1 MSQSTTTKPSA
12 NKGEYCFI
20 RQVYLRGHLA
30 PAFPPPAKQC
40 TRCRKSFQNVRTMC
54 LPCLRAISFEKE
66 CDARD
71 RKRDTFLDDC
81 EKCEKTTLHLG
92 PDWCTACYA
101 VPDDTFP
108 VYCEECVVQNDVP
121 NRVMDDKG
129 LEALKCEF
137 FVPDDNTPELS
148 RWSDTEISRP
158 SLVVTPK
165 TESDIQEAVRIA
177 KDNKLTVLAA
187 GGGHGTF
194 VSVDSSTLYLDLKN
208 FKTIDLNKDEGRV
221 RVGGGVV
228 VGEMV
233 KALADAGYYT
243 PLPSSDAVGFVGC
256 VLGGGSGILSG
267 LHGWMIDNAVSFR
280 VITAKGDI
288 AEVSSESEGEDLALF
303 NAFCGAGHGLG
314 VVTEVIVSA
323 FPITKLN
330 MEDDKIWTRTLVFP
344 ASAIDV
350 AVEAFLDLHKPLPE
364 GYVTMVFTRSPPG
377 TPGAGAP
384 IIVLGYTFFGPAE
397 KGQKEAALLFQDNVV
412 GRAVVNRTDLVPFAS
427 INAKHEAYNYHGG
440 HKAIASCRL
449 YKTDPEA
456 IKSTFEKWTAATQE
470 YPDAQQSPLILSASN
485 TDKSMAAAGDNFIDA
500 RDRPL
505 VALAIVIAKE
515 KETSQAFVGVLDGI
529 VAGLRKIDEGAGP
542 RSFANNWKF
551 ETDVNEMFSESMFE
565 RLRVVKK
572 TWDKES
578 VFWSPYF
585 K

>member
-1 MSQSTTTKPSA
+1 MSSS
-12 NKGEYCFI
+12 
-20 RQVYLRGHLA
+20 
-30 PAFPPPAKQC
+30 
-40 TRCRKSFQNVRTMC
+40 
-54 LPCLRAISFEKE
+54 IS
-66 CDARD
+66 
-71 RKRDTFLDDC
+71 
-81 EKCEKTTLHLG
+81 
-92 PDWCTACYA
+92 
-101 VPDDTFP
+101 
-108 VYCEECVVQNDVP
+108 
-121 NRVMDDKG
+121 G
-129 LEALKCEF
+129 LEALKCD
-137 FVPDDNTPELS
+137 FVVPSDNTPKLS
-148 RWSDTEISRP
+148 RWSDTKISRP

-165 TESDIQEAVRIA
+165 TESDIQAAVRIA
-177 KDNKLTVLAA
+177 KDNKLTVLPA

-194 VSVDSSTLYLDLKN
+194 VTVDSLTLYLDLKN

-228 VGEMV
+228 VGEVV

-243 PLPSSDAVGFVGC
+243 PVPSSDAVGFVGC

-288 AEVSSESEGEDLALF
+288 VEVSSESKGEELALF
-303 NAFCGAGHGLG
+303 NALCGAGHGLG
-314 VVTEVIVSA
+314 VVTEVTVSA
-323 FPITKLN
+323 FPIAKLN

-350 AVEAFLDLHKPLPE
+350 AGQTFLGLRKPLPE
-364 GYVTMVFTRSPPG
+364 GYITMVFTRSPPG
-377 TPGAGAP
+377 TPAAGAP
-384 IIVLGYTFFGPAE
+384 IIVLGYTFFGPTEKAE
-397 KGQKEAALLFQDNVV
+397 KEAALLFQDEVV

-449 YKTDPEA
+449 HKTEPEA
-456 IKSTFEKWTAATQE
+456 IMSTFKKWTTATQE
-470 YPDAQQSPLILSASN
+470 YSDTQQSPLILSTSN
-485 TDKSMAAAGDNFIDA
+485 IDKSVAEAGDNFIDA

-505 VALAIVIAKE
+505 VALAIVIAEKE
-515 KETSQAFVGVLDGI
+515 ETSQAFVSVLDGI

-551 ETDVNEMFSESMFE
+551 ETDVNEMFSEDMFE

-572 TWDKES
+572 MWDRES

>member
-1 MSQSTTTKPSA
+1 MSSS
-12 NKGEYCFI
+12 
-20 RQVYLRGHLA
+20 
-30 PAFPPPAKQC
+30 
-40 TRCRKSFQNVRTMC
+40 
-54 LPCLRAISFEKE
+54 IS
-66 CDARD
+66 
-71 RKRDTFLDDC
+71 
-81 EKCEKTTLHLG
+81 
-92 PDWCTACYA
+92 
-101 VPDDTFP
+101 
-108 VYCEECVVQNDVP
+108 
-121 NRVMDDKG
+121 G

-137 FVPDDNTPELS
+137 FVPNDDTPELS
-148 RWSDTEISRP
+148 RWSDTQIGRP

-165 TESDIQEAVRIA
+165 TESDIQGAVRIA
-177 KDNKLTVLAA
+177 KDNNLTVLAA

-194 VSVDSSTLYLDLKN
+194 VSVDSSMLYLDLKN

-228 VGEMV
+228 VGEVV

-243 PLPSSDAVGFVGC
+243 PVPSSDAVGFVGC

-267 LHGWMIDNAVSFR
+267 IHGWMIDNAVSFR

-288 AEVSSESEGEDLALF
+288 VEVSSESEGEELALF

-314 VVTEVIVSA
+314 VVTEVTVSA
-323 FPITKLN
+323 FPIAKLN
-330 MEDDKIWTRTLVFP
+330 MEDEKIWTRTLVFP

-350 AVEAFLDLHKPLPE
+350 AVETFLDLRQPLPE

-377 TPGAGAP
+377 TPAAGAP
-384 IIVLGYTFFGPAE
+384 IIVLGYNFFGPAGKAE
-397 KGQKEAALLFQDNVV
+397 KEAALLFKEEVV

-456 IKSTFEKWTAATQE
+456 INSTFEKWMAATQE
-470 YPDAQQSPLILSASN
+470 YPDAQRSPLILSASN
-485 TDKSMAAAGDNFIDA
+485 TDKSVTAAGDNFIDA
-500 RDRPL
+500 RDRHL
-505 VALAIVIAKE
+505 VALAILIAE
-515 KETSQAFVGVLDGI
+515 KEETSRAFVGVLDGI

-551 ETDVNEMFSESMFE
+551 ETDVNEMFSEDIFE
-565 RLRVVKK
+565 RLRVVKR
-572 TWDKES
+572 TWDEES